1 MEREATHHQ
10 ANFKIIRSDTHQYL
24 GFAKEVVIERAHSVV
39 VCDAREKVHKNELR
53 IPLASIAWFL
63 VIDRFRIRTT
73 LDDNNRWGPLA
84 INHC

>member
-1 MEREATHHQ
+1 MEGEATHHQ

-24 GFAKEVVIERAHSVV
+24 DLAKEVVIKRAHSVV

-63 VIDRFRIRTT
+63 VTDCFRIRTA
-73 LDDNNRWGPLA
+73 LDNNNRWGPLA
-84 INHC
+84 INRC